1 MLLAQVLVDHVGV
14 TASPDGLAAVGAGVL
29 GASRDGDYAVRA
41 MAGRFLVAGLGDPQV
56 EQALRRLVDDADD
69 TAVSQEVARA
79 LVADGG
85 ATGLRLLLSCL
96 AGMDTLDSAAHW
108 VLDGMN
114 AAWSEG
120 GEAGDDAVLHLVN
133 DCDLQVA
140 AGARWVREEQER
152 SRAAA
157 AAPRRKRR
165 RPW

>member
-1 MLLAQVLVDHVGV
+1 M
-14 TASPDGLAAVGAGVL
+14 TTSPDGLAAVGAGVL
-29 GASRDGDYAVRA
+29 AASQDADYAVRA
-41 MAGRFLVAGLGDPQV
+41 MAGRFLVAGLADPEV

-69 TAVSQEVARA
+69 TAVSAEVARA

-85 ATGLRLLLSCL
+85 TAGLRLVLSCL
-96 AGMDTLDSAAHW
+96 AGMDTLDSAAHR
-108 VLDGMN
+108 VLDGMS

-120 GEAGDDAVLHLVN
+120 GEAGDDAVLQLVD
-133 DCDLQVA
+133 DCDLQIA
-140 AGARWVREEQER
+140 AGARWVHEEQER